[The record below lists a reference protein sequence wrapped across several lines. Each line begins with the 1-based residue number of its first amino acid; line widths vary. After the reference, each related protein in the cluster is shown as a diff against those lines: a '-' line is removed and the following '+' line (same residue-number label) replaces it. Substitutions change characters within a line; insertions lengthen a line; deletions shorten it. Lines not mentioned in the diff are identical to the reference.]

1 MRRSVTAAPYPSV
14 VPLDRD
20 RFRGALVG
28 LAAGDAVGTTL
39 EFRKP
44 GTFQPI
50 DDMVGGGPFGLTA
63 GQWTDDTSMAL
74 CLAESIVECAARGNG
89 ELDPADQ
96 LTRYHRWWKDGHLS
110 STGVC
115 FDIGHT
121 TTTAILRWKNERTV
135 VDPVVDQE
143 AAANGSLMRLAPVP
157 MRWAADP
164 VLAGERSAESSRTT
178 HPADRPVQC
187 CRVYGTL
194 ISLAIAGAAKGD
206 LLSPD
211 RFTDL
216 DLHPEVHDIV
226 VGQSYLRR
234 EPPEIRGT
242 GYCVHA
248 LEASLWAFARA
259 DSFRDAVLAAANL
272 GDDADT
278 TAAICGQLA
287 GAYWGESGIPEAW
300 RSKLALPDVI
310 DTLADRL
317 WHLA

>member
-1 MRRSVTAAPYPSV
+1 MVDV
-14 VPLDRD
+14 ELDRD
-20 RFRGALVG
+20 RFRGALCG

-39 EFRKP
+39 EFRPP

-50 DDMVGGGPFGLTA
+50 DDMVGGGPFGLTP

-74 CLAESIVECAARGNG
+74 CLAESLVECGG
-89 ELDPADQ
+89 KLDPADQ
-96 LTRYHRWWKDGHLS
+96 LARYHRWWRDGHLS

-115 FDIGHT
+115 FDIGNT
-121 TTTAILRWKNERTV
+121 TTRAILRWKNERTV
-135 VDPVVDQE
+135 TDPVVDQD

-164 VLAGERSAESSRTT
+164 TTAGERSAESSRTT

-187 CRVYGTL
+187 CRVLGTL
-194 ISLAIAGAAKGD
+194 IALAIGGTDKDD
-206 LLSPD
+206 LLRPG
-211 RFTDL
+211 RFADL
-216 DLHPEVHDIV
+216 DLHPEVRDIV

-234 EPPEIRGT
+234 EPPDIRGT

-248 LEASLWAFARA
+248 LEATLWAFARS

-287 GAYWGESGIPEAW
+287 GAFWGESGIPDAW
-300 RSKLALPDVI
+300 RSKLALPDTI
-310 DTLADRL
+310 DSLAEGL
-317 WHLA
+317 WQLT

>member
-1 MRRSVTAAPYPSV
+1 MQ
-14 VPLDRD
+14 LDRD

-39 EFRKP
+39 EFKRP

-74 CLAESIVECAARGNG
+74 CLAESIVESGG
-89 ELDPADQ
+89 DLDPADQ

-115 FDIGHT
+115 FDIGLT
-121 TTTAILRWKNERTV
+121 TTKAILRWKNEQTV
-135 VDPVVDQE
+135 TAPVVDQE

-164 VLAGERSAESSRTT
+164 ALAGERSAESSRTT

-187 CRVYGTL
+187 CQVYGTM
-194 ISLAIAGAAKGD
+194 IAVAIGGGSEDEILDPA
-206 LLSPD
+206 
-211 RFTDL
+211 RFADL
-216 DLHPEVHDIV
+216 DLHPEVRAIV
-226 VGQSYLRR
+226 DGSYRTK
-234 EPPEIRGT
+234 EPPEIKGT
-242 GYCVHA
+242 GYCVAA
-248 LEASLWAFARA
+248 LEASLWAFARS
-259 DSFRDAVLAAANL
+259 DTYRDAVLAAANL

-287 GAYWGESGIPEAW
+287 GAFWGESGIPADW
-300 RSKLALPDVI
+300 RSKLALPDTI
-310 DTLADRL
+310 SGLADGL
-317 WHLA
+317 WEAAG